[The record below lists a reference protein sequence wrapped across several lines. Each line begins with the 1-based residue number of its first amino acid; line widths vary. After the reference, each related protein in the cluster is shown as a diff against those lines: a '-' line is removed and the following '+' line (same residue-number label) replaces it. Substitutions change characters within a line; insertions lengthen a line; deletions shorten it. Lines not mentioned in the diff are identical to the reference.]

1 MQPVRVN
8 PFWFMGSTSSNQSKA
23 QQGDP
28 LRPLEFCEAIH
39 PLLTNLQSTVKIG
52 FMDDITLVGDIC
64 TVEADVNTINNHDAD
79 TGLKVNISKCEIIA
93 EYTAAIPD
101 SSLLS
106 EFVKVTKDIIR
117 TTG

>member
-1 MQPVRVN
+1 
-8 PFWFMGSTSSNQSKA
+8 
-23 QQGDP
+23 
-28 LRPLEFCEAIH
+28 
-39 PLLTNLQSTVKIG
+39 
-52 FMDDITLVGDIC
+52 MDDITLVGDIC

-79 TGLKVNISKCEIIA
+79 TGLEVNISKCEIIA

-117 TTG
+117 TTGYYEHACPCYPWAPSRAKM